1 MRLQILATFPAVTL
15 HAFYAAWEGQVRV
28 PRRAIAAL
36 LTHPS
41 V

>member
-1 MRLQILATFPAVTL
+1 MRLQILATFPAATL
-15 HAFYAAWEGQVRV
+15 HAFYAWEGQVRV

-36 LTHPS
+36 LTHLS